1 MRIRQGD
8 IFLADLNP
16 IRGHEQAGF
25 RPVLVLQNNTLN
37 HNLNTVIV
45 VPITTNMSA
54 KGLLTTFFL
63 NKETSGLKYDSI
75 VLLFQIRTLDKTR
88 LKKRVE
94 GVAEECFAQIK
105 DQFKFIF

>member
-1 MRIRQGD
+1 MQIRQGD

-37 HNLNTVIV
+37 HNLNTVVIA
-45 VPITTNMSA
+45 PLTTNLSA
-54 KGLLTTFFL
+54 KGLLTTFFIEKK
-63 NKETSGLKYDSI
+63 NSGLKYDSI
-75 VLLFQIRTLDKTR
+75 ILLFQIRTLDKAR
-88 LKKRVE
+88 LEKKVRNVS
-94 GVAEECFAQIK
+94 EECFAQIK